1 MKTTS
6 TAQYAADA
14 ANSSCLCALVSNDMA
29 AENSRVNT
37 TSTPM
42 ASNVESLCPILVR
55 RYIATTG
62 KTSRMKIIIVIMSPT
77 NFSIRDAE

>member
-29 AENSRVNT
+29 AENSRVKT

-42 ASNVESLCPILVR
+42 ASKVEFLSPMLVR

-77 NFSIRDAE
+77 NFSIRDEE